1 MAVPPYF
8 PSLNSGTAGHLSLK
22 EQSLAIKLIQKE
34 SLLKASIFPYIPLM
48 WLRKERYQLRHVQA
62 CTLSHFSRVQFF
74 AILWTI
80 AHQAPLSRNSP
91 GKNTGVSNCFLLQRI
106 FPTQGLNLGLPHW
119 RADALPSEPPGKS
132 PGGLAKS
139 DCWTPSY
146 PEGSDSVVWGT
157 ALEFAFLVHS

>member
-91 GKNTGVSNCFLLQRI
+91 GKNTGVGCHSFLQGI
-106 FPTQGLNLGLPHW
+106 SPTQELNPGLLHRRQIFFKLS
-119 RADALPSEPPGKS
+119 DPPGKPNS
-132 PGGLAKS
+132 VTLSLKNSAVAQAGFLLLQKKS
-139 DCWTPSY
+139 H
-146 PEGSDSVVWGT
+146 
-157 ALEFAFLVHS
+157 FKK